1 MTTTTNV
8 GKSTNIAWHAGHIP
22 REVFEQRHGQKGCVV
37 WFTGLSASGKSTIAR
52 AAERAL
58 FQRGLFTY
66 VLDGDNV
73 RHGLNSDLGFSSED
87 RQENIRRIAHVSELF
102 MQAGIVTLSAFIS
115 PFLRD
120 RQLAR
125 EIVGNDRFLEIYV
138 QASVETCASRDPK
151 GLYVKAMKGEIKDFT
166 GVSSP
171 YEPPLHPSLTLQTG
185 ELSIEQCAARVMAL
199 LEKRG
204 FIPGDVSP

>member
-1 MTTTTNV
+1 MNER
-8 GKSTNIAWHAGHIP
+8 HITWQESHVR
-22 REVFEQRHGQKGCVV
+22 RELFEQRHGQRGCVM

-52 AAERAL
+52 ALEHVL
-58 FQRGLFTY
+58 FHRGLFTY

-73 RHGLNSDLGFSSED
+73 RHGLNADLAFSRED

-115 PFLRD
+115 PFQRD

-125 EIVGNDRFLEIYV
+125 EIVGNDRFLEV
-138 QASVETCASRDPK
+138 FVDASVETCAARDPK
-151 GLYVKAMKGEIKDFT
+151 GLYQKAMKGEIKDFT

-171 YEPPLHPSLTLQTG
+171 YEPPTSPALVLKTAEFPLEH
-185 ELSIEQCAARVMAL
+185 CVARCVSM
-199 LEKRG
+199 LEHKG